1 MRILRPRPSTLVCLS
16 LVEVRLG
23 GGFLLDASEAAQ
35 IWRPDEILLERFDDD
50 VFSCCSS
57 CCCWSA
63 LVVIG
68 LIAREEGW

>member
-23 GGFLLDASEAAQ
+23 GGFLLDGSEVAQ
-35 IWRPDEILLERFDDD
+35 IWRLDEILLERFDDD
-50 VFSCCSS
+50 VFSCCC

-68 LIAREEGW
+68 LIASEEGW